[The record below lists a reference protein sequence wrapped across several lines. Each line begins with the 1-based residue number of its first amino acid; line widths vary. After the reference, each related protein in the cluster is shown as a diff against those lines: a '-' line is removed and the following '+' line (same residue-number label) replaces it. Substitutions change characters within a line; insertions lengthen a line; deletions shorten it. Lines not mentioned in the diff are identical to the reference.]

1 MTEIRYYPLV
11 DCDTDGGEKVA
22 MIPTLDGTAIM
33 AQSSLWQE
41 EMIPNYFRLRCHR
54 GQFPRNEF
62 SIHCPRCGKPL
73 ARMSETINET
83 TLALYVCSACTNK

>member
-11 DCDTDGGEKVA
+11 DCDTDGTEKVA
-22 MIPTLDGTAIM
+22 MLPTLNSDTIM
-33 AQSSLWQE
+33 VQSKLWLE

-54 GQFPRNEF
+54 GQFPNNDF

-83 TLALYVCSACTNK
+83 TRALYVCGTCVKK